1 MIVTAST
8 VEDSG
13 DLLSPTEIEDIVD
26 TNSTG
31 ATSTKKKKKKKKK
44 NRNTNDNDKKEVE
57 VETAIVVEE
66 EEEEETV
73 AIVEEEEEEE
83 EKTVN
88 VAVEVEEQQQ
98 EQQQQQEEEETVAN
112 VVEEEEE
119 EEKTV
124 NVAVE
129 EEVQQQEETSA
140 VVVRKEAQKPMSP
153 AVSLLEHGASVA
165 GEEMDGSSVETVTEN
180 KKEVVA
186 QVKKTSSHTV
196 VSSVMDSRKAWG
208 GQVKVKT
215 DGPRIDS
222 VIPYE
227 TLKSMRD
234 GIDMTR
240 KEEYLAADEFQ
251 THFKQDIESF
261 KKLPLWRQILLKK
274 KVGLF

>member
-8 VEDSG
+8 VEDSR
-13 DLLSPTEIEDIVD
+13 DLLSPTETEDIVD

-44 NRNTNDNDKKEVE
+44 NRNTNDNDKQEVE
-57 VETAIVVEE
+57 VETGGV

-73 AIVEEEEEEE
+73 AIV
-83 EKTVN
+83 
-88 VAVEVEEQQQ
+88 
-98 EQQQQQEEEETVAN
+98 

-119 EEKTV
+119 GEKTV

-129 EEVQQQEETSA
+129 EGEQQQVQEQQEEISA

-165 GEEMDGSSVETVTEN
+165 GEELNGSSIETVTEN
-180 KKEVVA
+180 KEELVA
-186 QVKKTSSHTV
+186 KVKKTSSHTV

-208 GQVKVKT
+208 GQAKKT

-251 THFKQDIESF
+251 AHFKQDIESF